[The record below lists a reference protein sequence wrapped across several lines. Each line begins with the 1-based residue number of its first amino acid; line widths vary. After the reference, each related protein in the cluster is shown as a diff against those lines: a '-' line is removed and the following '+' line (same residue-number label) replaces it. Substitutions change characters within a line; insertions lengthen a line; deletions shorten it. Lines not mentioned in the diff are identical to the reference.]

1 MLKDVVAVQPLR
13 DQELGTV
20 SWPTDAD
27 FDSDVLYVKVTAG
40 PIPEHVTANKAR

>member
-1 MLKDVVAVQPLR
+1 MPMLDTARSIAIGVTT
-13 DQELGTV
+13 TV